1 MCVYIAYTPTYDM
14 WGTIDYD
21 SLTSNQEN
29 VSDTGTYKRN
39 VGPGITSQ
47 MVF

>member
-1 MCVYIAYTPTYDM
+1 MCVYIAYTSKYDM
-14 WGTIDYD
+14 GGTIDYD

-29 VSDTGTYKRN
+29 VSDTRTYKRN
-39 VGPGITSQ
+39 VCPGITSQ